1 MRPDNLFDFGVPVNL
16 HATGQTERSGFWEIP
31 SLDLFHHDVGKM
43 DSRPYSEQLF
53 TGRWERP
60 CQPRDIIL
68 LYHNVIIYP
77 RINENA
83 GHAMARLLRYPVRT
97 VNVFLPCPIETV
109 WRTPNCCLEQAETRI
124 EGDAVPNTRRRTV
137 GLPRKTY
144 WHLYSLQTL
153 DGDKLAKIVNKIL
166 KKEYVLIK

>member
-1 MRPDNLFDFGVPVNL
+1 MITFSRIDN
-16 HATGQTERSGFWEIP
+16 
-31 SLDLFHHDVGKM
+31 VGC
-43 DSRPYSEQLF
+43 Y
-53 TGRWERP
+53 
-60 CQPRDIIL
+60 
-68 LYHNVIIYP
+68 
-77 RINENA
+77 
-83 GHAMARLLRYPVRT
+83 AMARLLRYLFRT
-97 VNVFLPCPIETV
+97 VNVFWPCPIETV
-109 WRTPNCCLEQAETRI
+109 WRTPNCCLGQAETRI